1 MRNLDVIW
9 DLRASRWSKKGQ
21 WFAFVSLVVLQ
32 GSHLLITARLQDRA
46 ADLDFDGDLVAVVVV
61 VEFRVVNIYWE
72 A

>member
-9 DLRASRWSKKGQ
+9 DMRALRWSKQGQ
-21 WFAFVSLVVLQ
+21 WFAFVSLLVLQ
-32 GSHLLITARLQDRA
+32 GSNLLIPARLQDRA